1 MCYVWQTFDP
11 ISSTNVTSNTKSTI
25 VIKVSLNN
33 MEVFLVLDSLIWTL
47 TDQMNQMLGIQY
59 DVNNTSTQ

>member
-1 MCYVWQTFDP
+1 
-11 ISSTNVTSNTKSTI
+11 
-25 VIKVSLNN
+25 